1 MVRNLLNSSLHLF
14 IVYYHLFL
22 YKYSCSSKGP
32 DSIPIFIP
40 LRAIHPFVLAA
51 LWLGLLSSLSKICFK
66 NGPSCKSVPEIFY
79 LFTATRAGTDLFWRI
94 SRASPQCLWTMPS
107 NSAGSSGR
115 SAQSTSAVRT
125 NRRWLYL
132 GKGNTEHILMEY
144 CFKKNKSIKY
154 SQEGLKC
161 IINTKKCNFIY
172 KYHFIAKL
180 SKKCISDFLST
191 NIKDFTTFSCT
202 CCV

>member
-144 CFKKNKSIKY
+144 CFKKKNP
-154 SQEGLKC
+154 
-161 IINTKKCNFIY
+161 
-172 KYHFIAKL
+172 
-180 SKKCISDFLST
+180 
-191 NIKDFTTFSCT
+191 
-202 CCV
+202 